1 MYAPSMPTPT
11 ASAIVPSAPPI
22 DPSAEGGA
30 GRGCAGGRIP
40 GKGRFGTLVAMS
52 MPLVVM
58 VLFLLAAAAVFA
70 TIIFVIAALPA
81 LPLAIMIMTIA
92 AAAAAVRP
100 GACIRLAITKERRAK
115 EHCDRADP
123 TPEEEVLLLIV
134 RKRHVRPPSSASE
147 PMET

>member
-11 ASAIVPSAPPI
+11 ARAIVPSAPPI

-30 GRGCAGGRIP
+30 GRDCAGGRIP

-58 VLFLLAAAAVFA
+58 VLFLLAAAVFT

-92 AAAAAVRP
+92 AAAAVHP

-115 EHCDRADP
+115 EHRDRADP